1 MIMDLGEKKV
11 TMRGDTRF
19 IADNATVIGD
29 VTLENRVS
37 IWFNTVIRGDM
48 NSITIG
54 EGTNIQDG
62 CVLHTGSDHVLTI
75 GKEVT
80 VGHKAM
86 LHGCS
91 IGSRCL
97 IGINAILL
105 NGAVVG
111 DNSIIGANTLVP
123 EDMVIPAR
131 SVVLG
136 SPGKVV
142 KEVTES
148 QVAEIEHAARVYVE
162 KIGIYARYMK

>member
-11 TMRGDTRF
+11 TIRGHKHY
-19 IADNATVIGD
+19 IAENATLIGD
-29 VTLENRVS
+29 VTLEDGVS

-48 NSITIG
+48 NSIVIR

-62 CVLHTGSDHVLTI
+62 SVLHTGSEHVLII

-86 LHGCS
+86 LHGCTV
-91 IGSRCL
+91 GDRCL
-97 IGINAILL
+97 VGINAIVL
-105 NGAVVG
+105 NGAVIG

-123 EDMVIPAR
+123 EGMVIPER

-142 KEVTES
+142 KEVTND
-148 QVAEIEHAARVYVE
+148 QLAEIEHAARVYME
-162 KIGIYARYMK
+162 KIDEYASI